1 MTPPVRV
8 PEKVCVGE
16 SDRLSPKVE
25 KRFLKA
31 VRGSGLVK
39 EPDLERAMALQR
51 HAADQGRYL
60 PLDRIL
66 LKLGFLD
73 RDQILGLWR
82 ALRYYLWRRE
92 DKKYVKLALQS
103 KLLTPDVARSCLRE
117 QKSAYKHED
126 QLVRVNEIARQ
137 RGYLKAGEDRALVEA
152 LHRIKPVTLR
162 PVDDARA
169 AAGFEL
175 PSPGAA
181 RPGDE
186 TAWRK
191 QVRKQD
197 LDELR
202 AHLAEES
209 SIDSGSRGVSDPD
222 LDALW
227 DEADL
232 DDVELDSQAV
242 EIARTPMDLLEDSGE
257 DDDDDDDLFG

>member
-1 MTPPVRV
+1 M
-8 PEKVCVGE
+8 
-16 SDRLSPKVE
+16 SDSGRLSPKVE
-25 KRFLKA
+25 KRFLQA
-31 VRGSGLVK
+31 VRSSGLVK
-39 EPDLERAMALQR
+39 GPDLERAVTIQR
-51 HAADQGRYL
+51 HAAEQGRYL

-92 DKKYVKLALQS
+92 DKKYIKLALQS
-103 KLLTPDVARSCLRE
+103 KLLTPELAKGCLRE

-137 RGYLKAGEDRALVEA
+137 RGYLKAAEDRALVEA

-169 AAGFEL
+169 AAAFEL

-181 RPGDE
+181 RSGE
-186 TAWRK
+186 EGAWRK

-202 AHLAEES
+202 AHLAES
-209 SIDSGSRGVSDPD
+209 SLDGGSRGVSDPD

-242 EIARTPMDLLEDSGE
+242 EIAQSPMDLLEDSGE
-257 DDDDDDDLFG
+257 DDDLDFG

>member
-1 MTPPVRV
+1 MVDP
-8 PEKVCVGE
+8 
-16 SDRLSPKVE
+16 DRLSPKVE

-31 VRGSGLVK
+31 VRGSGLVG

-51 HAADQGRYL
+51 HAAEQGRYL
-60 PLDRIL
+60 PMDRIL

-82 ALRYYLWRRE
+82 ALRYYVWRRE

-103 KLLTPDVARSCLRE
+103 RLLTPEVARSCLRE

-162 PVDDARA
+162 PVDDETA
-169 AAGFEL
+169 AAGFEM

-181 RPGDE
+181 RSGKE
-186 TAWRK
+186 AVWRK
-191 QVRKQD
+191 AARQQD

-209 SIDSGSRGVSDPD
+209 SLDAASSRGTSDPD

-242 EIARTPMDLLEDSGE
+242 EIAQNPMDLLEDSDE
-257 DDDDDDDLFG
+257 DDLDFG

>member
-1 MTPPVRV
+1 MADP
-8 PEKVCVGE
+8 
-16 SDRLSPKVE
+16 DRLSPKVE
-25 KRFLKA
+25 RRFLRA
-31 VRGSGLVK
+31 VRSSGLVK
-39 EPDLERAMALQR
+39 EPDLERAIDLQR
-51 HAADQGRYL
+51 HAAEQGRYL

-66 LKLGFLD
+66 LKLGHLK

-103 KLLTPDVARSCLRE
+103 KLLTPDVAKTCLRE

-126 QLVRVNEIARQ
+126 QLVRINEIARQ
-137 RGYLKAGEDRALVEA
+137 RGYLKAAEDRALVEA

-162 PVDDARA
+162 PVDDERA
-169 AAGFEL
+169 AEGFEM

-181 RPGDE
+181 RPGKE
-186 TAWRK
+186 AGWRREAR
-191 QVRKQD
+191 QQD
-197 LDELR
+197 LDDLR

-209 SIDSGSRGVSDPD
+209 SLDALSSRSRGVSDPD

-232 DDVELDSQAV
+232 DDVELDSQAI
-242 EIARTPMDLLEDSGE
+242 EIARNPLDLLEDSGE
-257 DDDDDDDLFG
+257 DDDLDLD